1 MRDPL
6 KEKLDDHVVV
16 FDGAVGTELYRRDFF
31 INTSYEGLNL
41 SHPSS
46 VREIH
51 RSYVEA
57 GAEVL
62 TTNSYGANRNKLMR
76 FGLAEKTVEINQAA
90 VNLAKAE
97 CTADTLVAGSVGP
110 VGDGAS
116 KTSIPEHVA
125 VEMLGEQMVALQAAG
140 ADFIL
145 CETIPSLSD
154 AEIFYQ
160 AIVKHVDIPFMFSFA
175 VERNLET
182 PTGEPLQ
189 LILELFEKGERRPSA
204 IGLNCIN
211 GAEGMLSAL
220 ESLLPATKYPVVVRP
235 NAGMPKN
242 VDNRMIYM
250 CSPEYLTTYAVRY
263 VNLGARGV
271 GGCCGTG
278 PEHIRDIAR
287 SIKPL
292 AGKLNINGKIKVV
305 RHCEQPKEPIP
316 AAQRS
321 ELAAALCDGRFVTTV
336 EITPPRGFDLSATIA
351 KAAQCREAGIDA
363 INIPDGPRAS
373 SRISPIITAHE
384 IQEKAGIE
392 VILHCCCRDKNL
404 IGMQADLLGCSCQ
417 GINNIL
423 FITGD
428 PPKLGD
434 YPFASAVFDVDSIGI
449 LRVADNLNHGIDVGG
464 KGIEQPTAIFAGAGA
479 DPNSIDMERE
489 LKRLREKVDA
499 GASFIIT
506 QPVFSVD
513 SLFAF
518 MDSIADLNVPVI
530 AGVWPLASYRNAE
543 FMKNE
548 VPGVTIPDRVM
559 SLMAAA
565 KSREE
570 QHAVGIMIARETVEA
585 MRPRVQG
592 VQVSAPFGN
601 VNSAIEVI
609 SCVKK

>member
-1 MRDPL
+1 MRDLL
-6 KEKLDDHVVV
+6 KEKLNDHVVI
-16 FDGAVGTELYRRDFF
+16 FDGAIGTEFYRRDFF

-41 SHPSS
+41 SHAPV

-51 RSYVEA
+51 RNYVEA
-57 GAEVL
+57 DAEII
-62 TTNSYGANRNKLMR
+62 TTNSYGANRNKLTR
-76 FGLAEKTVEINQAA
+76 FGLAEKTAEINQAA
-90 VNLAKAE
+90 IELAKAE
-97 CTADTLVAGSVGP
+97 CAEDTLVAASVGP
-110 VGDGAS
+110 IGESALN
-116 KTSIPEHVA
+116 TPIPEQDA
-125 VEMLGEQMVALQAAG
+125 VEILGEQMVVLQDNG

-145 CETIPSLSD
+145 CETIPSLRD
-154 AEIFYQ
+154 AEIAYR
-160 AIVKHVDIPFMFSFA
+160 AVTKYVKIPFMFSFA
-175 VERNLET
+175 IERNLET
-182 PTGEPLQ
+182 ATGEPLPI
-189 LILELFEKGERRPSA
+189 ILELFEKSELCPSA

-220 ESLLPATKYPVVVRP
+220 ELLLPTTKYPVIVRP

-287 SIKPL
+287 SIRPL
-292 AGKLNINGKIKVV
+292 GKANVSRKIERV
-305 RHCEQPKEPIP
+305 RHQEQPQEPVP
-316 AAQRS
+316 VAERS
-321 ELAAALCDGRFVTTV
+321 KLAADLNSGRFVTTV

-351 KAAQCREAGIDA
+351 KAMQCREAGVDA

-384 IQEKAGIE
+384 IQEKAEIE

-417 GINNIL
+417 MINNIL

-449 LRVADNLNHGIDVGG
+449 LKVADNLNHGIDVGG
-464 KGIEQPTAIFAGAGA
+464 KAIEHPTAIFAGAGA
-479 DPNSIDMERE
+479 DPNAIDMERE
-489 LKRLREKVDA
+489 LLRLREKVDA

-506 QPVFSVD
+506 QPVFEVE

-518 MDSIADLNVPVI
+518 MDHIAELSVPII

-559 SLMAAA
+559 ALMAAA
-565 KSREE
+565 NNKEE
-570 QHAVGIMIARETVEA
+570 QRGVGIRIARETVGA
-585 MRPRVQG
+585 LRSRVQG

-601 VNSAIEVI
+601 VNTAIEVLADI
-609 SCVKK
+609 